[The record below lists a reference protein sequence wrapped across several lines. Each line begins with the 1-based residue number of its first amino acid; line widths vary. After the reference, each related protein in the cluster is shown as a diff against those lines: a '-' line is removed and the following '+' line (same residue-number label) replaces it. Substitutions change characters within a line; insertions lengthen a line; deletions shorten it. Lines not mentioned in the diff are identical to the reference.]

1 MKAVVLE
8 IKENWAAVL
17 CEDGVV
23 RKIKKGKLSVGDS
36 LDISPESCGKILS
49 LGSFRRYIAGS
60 AAALFLLTAGAG
72 GVYSYNTVWACSYV
86 SLDINPSIEYTLN
99 RQNYVIKVK
108 GLNEEGQGIV
118 DELMKTSLHHATLE
132 ETLEQTKLILSQKK
146 YLNSDAGE
154 YVLINVS
161 ASNDRRMNILQ
172 KEALSAFSTE
182 QTQGKLN
189 LVLTGSTLK
198 EHKTASSLGISTGTY
213 QQIQYI
219 KTKSQKD
226 GNESSTDAKTF
237 AIQPA
242 DIVKY
247 KNYTVS
253 ELLESSGQTG
263 NSNNTI
269 ETSVETGQSVDLQ
282 SSSALQEEKNNQ
294 KSLETDSNKMSKS
307 SKNNKEQSALQTEK
321 NTGREQEI
329 ESQNK
334 SKSNDKAPKNSKDK
348 SLEGGQ
354 STQSNESQQS
364 KGSRQSNE
372 SQQSS
377 PIQSSEPQQS
387 NSPIKGSESQ
397 QSNSSI
403 QGSESQQS
411 NSPIKGGEPQQST
424 SPIKGGEPQQNNSSI
439 QGNEPKQNGS
449 LPQSNDSNNTS
460 PQSNDLSQSN
470 DSMQDNTP
478 GSMR

>member
-36 LDISPESCGKILS
+36 LDISPESRGKILS
-49 LGSFRRYIAGS
+49 LGSFRRYLAGS

-72 GVYSYNTVWACSYV
+72 GVYSYNNVLACSYV

-146 YLNSDAGE
+146 YLNSDAAE

-219 KTKSQKD
+219 KAKSQKD
-226 GNESSTDAKTF
+226 GKESSTDAKTF

-269 ETSVETGQSVDLQ
+269 ENSVETGQSVDLQ

-294 KSLETDSNKMSKS
+294 KSMETDSNKMPES

-348 SLEGGQ
+348 SLEEG
-354 STQSNESQQS
+354 QSNEP
-364 KGSRQSNE
+364 
-372 SQQSS
+372 QQSS
-377 PIQSSEPQQS
+377 RIQSSEPQQSTSPIKGGESQQS

-397 QSNSSI
+397 QS
-403 QGSESQQS
+403 
-411 NSPIKGGEPQQST
+411 T
-424 SPIKGGEPQQNNSSI
+424 SPIKGGESQQNNSSI

-449 LPQSNDSNNTS
+449 LPQSNDSNNSS
-460 PQSNDLSQSN
+460 PQSNDLSQNN

>member
-36 LDISPESCGKILS
+36 LDISPESRGKILS
-49 LGSFRRYIAGS
+49 LGSFRRYLAGS

-72 GVYSYNTVWACSYV
+72 GVYSYNNVWACSYV

-132 ETLEQTKLILSQKK
+132 EALEQTKLILSQKK
-146 YLNSDAGE
+146 YLNSDAAE

-172 KEALSAFSTE
+172 EEALSAFSTE
-182 QTQGKLN
+182 QIQGKLN

-219 KTKSQKD
+219 KAKSQKD

-269 ETSVETGQSVDLQ
+269 KTSVETGQSVDLQ

-294 KSLETDSNKMSKS
+294 KSPETDSNRMPEAT
-307 SKNNKEQSALQTEK
+307 KNNKEQSASQTEK

-329 ESQNK
+329 EYQNK

-364 KGSRQSNE
+364 
-372 SQQSS
+372 S
-377 PIQSSEPQQS
+377 PIQS
-387 NSPIKGSESQ
+387 GESQ
-397 QSNSSI
+397 QSNSPI

-411 NSPIKGGEPQQST
+411 NSPIKGGESQQSNSQVKGIESQQSD
-424 SPIKGGEPQQNNSSI
+424 SPIQGGESQQNNSSI
-439 QGNEPKQNGS
+439 QGNEPKQNDS

-470 DSMQDNTP
+470 DSMRDNTP

>member
-36 LDISPESCGKILS
+36 LDISSESRGKILS

-60 AAALFLLTAGAG
+60 AAALLLLTAGAG

-118 DELMKTSLHHATLE
+118 DELMKTSLRHVTLE
-132 ETLEQTKLILSQKK
+132 EALEQTKLILSQKK
-146 YLNSDAGE
+146 YLDSDAGE

-161 ASNDRRMNILQ
+161 ANNDRRMNILQ
-172 KEALSAFSTE
+172 EEALSAFSTE

-219 KTKSQKD
+219 KAKSQKD

-263 NSNNTI
+263 
-269 ETSVETGQSVDLQ
+269 QSVDLQ

-294 KSLETDSNKMSKS
+294 KSMETDSNKMSES

-387 NSPIKGSESQ
+387 TSPIKGGESQQSTSQVKSSEPQQSTSPIKGSESQ
-397 QSNSSI
+397 QSNSLI
-403 QGSESQQS
+403 KGSES
-411 NSPIKGGEPQQST
+411 
-424 SPIKGGEPQQNNSSI
+424 QQNNSSI

-460 PQSNDLSQSN
+460 PQSNASSQSN

-478 GSMR
+478 RSMR

>member
-1 MKAVVLE
+1 M
-8 IKENWAAVL
+8 
-17 CEDGVV
+17 
-23 RKIKKGKLSVGDS
+23 
-36 LDISPESCGKILS
+36 
-49 LGSFRRYIAGS
+49 
-60 AAALFLLTAGAG
+60 
-72 GVYSYNTVWACSYV
+72 

-146 YLNSDAGE
+146 YLNSDAAE

-219 KTKSQKD
+219 KAKSQKD
-226 GNESSTDAKTF
+226 GKESSTDAKTF

-269 ETSVETGQSVDLQ
+269 ENSVEIGQSVDLQ

-294 KSLETDSNKMSKS
+294 KSMETDSNKMPES

-348 SLEGGQ
+348 SLEEGQ
-354 STQSNESQQS
+354 GTQSNEP
-364 KGSRQSNE
+364 
-372 SQQSS
+372 QQSS
-377 PIQSSEPQQS
+377 LIQSSEPQQS
-387 NSPIKGSESQ
+387 TSPIKGSESQ
-397 QSNSSI
+397 QSNSPI
-403 QGSESQQS
+403 QSGES
-411 NSPIKGGEPQQST
+411 
-424 SPIKGGEPQQNNSSI
+424 QQNNSSI
-439 QGNEPKQNGS
+439 QVNEPKQNGS

-470 DSMQDNTP
+470 DSMQDNTH

>member
-8 IKENWAAVL
+8 IKENWAAVR

-36 LDISPESCGKILS
+36 LDISPESRGKILS
-49 LGSFRRYIAGS
+49 LGSFRRYLAGS
-60 AAALFLLTAGAG
+60 AAALFLLTAGVG
-72 GVYSYNTVWACSYV
+72 GLYSYNTVWACSYV

-161 ASNDRRMNILQ
+161 ASNDKRMNILQ

-219 KTKSQKD
+219 KAKSQKD

-237 AIQPA
+237 AIQPS

-294 KSLETDSNKMSKS
+294 KSMETDSSKMPKS
-307 SKNNKEQSALQTEK
+307 SKNNKEQSASQTEK
-321 NTGREQEI
+321 NTGREQER

-348 SLEGGQ
+348 SLEEGQ
-354 STQSNESQQS
+354 GTQSNESQQS
-364 KGSRQSNE
+364 SL
-372 SQQSS
+372 
-377 PIQSSEPQQS
+377 IQSSEPQQS
-387 NSPIKGSESQ
+387 TSPIK
-397 QSNSSI
+397 
-403 QGSESQQS
+403 GSESQQS
-411 NSPIKGGEPQQST
+411 NSPIKGGESQQST
-424 SPIKGGEPQQNNSSI
+424 SQVKGIESQQSNSPMQSSESQQNNSSI

-449 LPQSNDSNNTS
+449 LPQSNDSNNTL

-470 DSMQDNTP
+470 DSIRDNTP

>member
-36 LDISPESCGKILS
+36 LDISNKSRGKILS
-49 LGSFRRYIAGS
+49 IGSFRRYLAGS

-86 SLDINPSIEYTLN
+86 SMDINPSIEYTLN
-99 RQNYVIKVK
+99 RQNHVIKVK
-108 GLNEEGQGIV
+108 GLNEEGQEV
-118 DELMKTSLHHATLE
+118 ADELVKKSLHNATLE
-132 ETLEQTKLILSQKK
+132 EALEQTKLILSQKN

-161 ASNDRRMNILQ
+161 ANNIGRMDTLQ
-172 KEALSAFSTE
+172 KEALSAFSAE

-219 KTKSQKD
+219 KAKSQKD
-226 GNESSTDAKTF
+226 GNESPTDIKASSL
-237 AIQPA
+237 QPS
-242 DIVKY
+242 DIVEY

-253 ELLESSGQTG
+253 ELLESSGQNST
-263 NSNNTI
+263 SNNVI
-269 ETSVETGQSVDLQ
+269 ETSGASESSVTSQ
-282 SSSALQEEKNNQ
+282 SSTAVQEEKNNQ
-294 KSLETDSNKMSKS
+294 KSLETDSNKMPES
-307 SKNNKEQSALQTEK
+307 SKNNKEQSASQTEK
-321 NTGREQEI
+321 N
-329 ESQNK
+329 ES
-334 SKSNDKAPKNSKDK
+334 PKNSKDK
-348 SLEGGQ
+348 SLEEGQ
-354 STQSNESQQS
+354 STQNSVTQQSNDSRQNKESQQS
-364 KGSRQSNE
+364 K
-372 SQQSS
+372 S
-377 PIQSSEPQQS
+377 PIQSSELQQNNIS
-387 NSPIKGSESQ
+387 RQNSESQ
-397 QSNSSI
+397 QSNSQIKS
-403 QGSESQQS
+403 SE
-411 NSPIKGGEPQQST
+411 T
-424 SPIKGGEPQQNNSSI
+424 QQNNSSI

-460 PQSNDLSQSN
+460 PQSNDSPQNN

>member
-72 GVYSYNTVWACSYV
+72 GVYSYNNVLACSYV

-118 DELMKTSLHHATLE
+118 DELIKTSLHHATLE
-132 ETLEQTKLILSQKK
+132 EALEQTKLILSQKK

-172 KEALSAFSTE
+172 EEALSAFSTE

-219 KTKSQKD
+219 KAKSQKD
-226 GNESSTDAKTF
+226 EKESSTDAKTF

-263 NSNNTI
+263 NSNNAI

-294 KSLETDSNKMSKS
+294 KSPETDSNRMPES
-307 SKNNKEQSALQTEK
+307 SKNNKEQSASQTEK
-321 NTGREQEI
+321 NKGREQEI

-348 SLEGGQ
+348 SLEEGQ
-354 STQSNESQQS
+354 GTQSNEP
-364 KGSRQSNE
+364 
-372 SQQSS
+372 QQSS
-377 PIQSSEPQQS
+377 LIQSSEPQQS
-387 NSPIKGSESQ
+387 TSPIKGSESQ
-397 QSNSSI
+397 QSNSPI
-403 QGSESQQS
+403 QSGES
-411 NSPIKGGEPQQST
+411 
-424 SPIKGGEPQQNNSSI
+424 QQNNSSV

-449 LPQSNDSNNTS
+449 LPQSNDSNNTL

-470 DSMQDNTP
+470 DSMRDNTP

>member
-8 IKENWAAVL
+8 IEENWAAVL

-36 LDISPESCGKILS
+36 LDISPESRGKILS
-49 LGSFRRYIAGS
+49 LGSFRRYLAGS

-132 ETLEQTKLILSQKK
+132 EALEQTKLILSQKK

-161 ASNDRRMNILQ
+161 ASNDKRMNILQ

-219 KTKSQKD
+219 KAKSQKD

-294 KSLETDSNKMSKS
+294 NNPETDSSKMPES
-307 SKNNKEQSALQTEK
+307 SKNNKEQSASQTEK

-354 STQSNESQQS
+354 S
-364 KGSRQSNE
+364 NE

-377 PIQSSEPQQS
+377 PIQSSVSQQS
-387 NSPIKGSESQ
+387 NSP
-397 QSNSSI
+397 I

-411 NSPIKGGEPQQST
+411 NSPIKGGESQQSNSQVKGIESQQSN
-424 SPIKGGEPQQNNSSI
+424 SPIKGSESQQNKSSI

-449 LPQSNDSNNTS
+449 LPQSNDSNNTL

-470 DSMQDNTP
+470 DSMRDNTP

>member
-36 LDISPESCGKILS
+36 LDISPESRGKILS

-60 AAALFLLTAGAG
+60 AAALLLLAAGAG

-118 DELMKTSLHHATLE
+118 DELIKISLHNSTLE
-132 ETLEQTKLILSQKK
+132 EALEQTKLILSQKK
-146 YLNSDAGE
+146 YLNSDAAE

-219 KTKSQKD
+219 KAKSQKD
-226 GNESSTDAKTF
+226 GNESPTDIKASSL
-237 AIQPA
+237 QPS

-253 ELLESSGQTG
+253 ELLESSGQ
-263 NSNNTI
+263 NSISNNVI
-269 ETSVETGQSVDLQ
+269 ETSGASESSVTSQ
-282 SSSALQEEKNNQ
+282 SSTAVQEEKNNQ
-294 KSLETDSNKMSKS
+294 KSPETDSNKMPES

-321 NTGREQEI
+321 N
-329 ESQNK
+329 ES
-334 SKSNDKAPKNSKDK
+334 PKNSKDK
-348 SLEGGQ
+348 SLEEGQ
-354 STQSNESQQS
+354 SSQNSVTQQSNGSRQNKESQQS
-364 KGSRQSNE
+364 KIL
-372 SQQSS
+372 
-377 PIQSSEPQQS
+377 IQSSESQQNNIS
-387 NSPIKGSESQ
+387 RQNSESQ
-397 QSNSSI
+397 QSNSQIKS
-403 QGSESQQS
+403 SES
-411 NSPIKGGEPQQST
+411 
-424 SPIKGGEPQQNNSSI
+424 QQNNSSI

-470 DSMQDNTP
+470 DSMRDNTP

>member
-36 LDISPESCGKILS
+36 LDISSESRGKILS

-60 AAALFLLTAGAG
+60 AAALLLLTAGAG

-132 ETLEQTKLILSQKK
+132 EALEQTKLILSQKK
-146 YLNSDAGE
+146 YLDSDAGE

-161 ASNDRRMNILQ
+161 ANNDRRMNILQ
-172 KEALSAFSTE
+172 EEALSAFSTE

-219 KTKSQKD
+219 KAKSQKD
-226 GNESSTDAKTF
+226 GNESPTDIKASSL
-237 AIQPA
+237 QPS

-253 ELLESSGQTG
+253 ELLESSGQ
-263 NSNNTI
+263 NSISNNVI
-269 ETSVETGQSVDLQ
+269 ETSGASESSVTSQ
-282 SSSALQEEKNNQ
+282 SSTAVQEEKNNQ
-294 KSLETDSNKMSKS
+294 KSPETDSNKMPES

-321 NTGREQEI
+321 N
-329 ESQNK
+329 ES
-334 SKSNDKAPKNSKDK
+334 PKNSKDK
-348 SLEGGQ
+348 SLEEGQ
-354 STQSNESQQS
+354 SSQNSVTQQSNGSRQNKESQQS
-364 KGSRQSNE
+364 KIL
-372 SQQSS
+372 
-377 PIQSSEPQQS
+377 IQSSESQQNNIS
-387 NSPIKGSESQ
+387 RQNSESQ
-397 QSNSSI
+397 QSNSQIKS
-403 QGSESQQS
+403 SE
-411 NSPIKGGEPQQST
+411 T
-424 SPIKGGEPQQNNSSI
+424 QQNNSSI
-439 QGNEPKQNGS
+439 QGNEPKQNDS

-460 PQSNDLSQSN
+460 PRSNDSPQNN

>member
-60 AAALFLLTAGAG
+60 ATALFLLTAGAG
-72 GVYSYNTVWACSYV
+72 GVYSYNNVWACSYV

-146 YLNSDAGE
+146 YLNSDTGE

-182 QTQGKLN
+182 QTQDKLN

-219 KTKSQKD
+219 KAKSQKD
-226 GNESSTDAKTF
+226 ENESSTDAKTF
-237 AIQPA
+237 AIQPS

-263 NSNNTI
+263 NSNNAI

-294 KSLETDSNKMSKS
+294 KSMETDSNKTPES

-348 SLEGGQ
+348 SLEEG
-354 STQSNESQQS
+354 QSNEP
-364 KGSRQSNE
+364 
-372 SQQSS
+372 QQSS
-377 PIQSSEPQQS
+377 RIQSSEPQQS
-387 NSPIKGSESQ
+387 TSPIKGSESQQSTSPIKGGESQQSTSPIKGSESQ
-397 QSNSSI
+397 QSNSQVKS
-403 QGSESQQS
+403 SES
-411 NSPIKGGEPQQST
+411 
-424 SPIKGGEPQQNNSSI
+424 QQNNSSI

-449 LPQSNDSNNTS
+449 EPQSNDSNNTS

-470 DSMQDNTP
+470 DSIRDNAP

>member
-36 LDISPESCGKILS
+36 LDISPESRGKILS
-49 LGSFRRYIAGS
+49 LGSFRRYLAGS

-132 ETLEQTKLILSQKK
+132 EALEQTKLILSQKK

-161 ASNDRRMNILQ
+161 ASNDKRMNILQ

-219 KTKSQKD
+219 KAKSQKD

-294 KSLETDSNKMSKS
+294 NNPETDSSKMPES
-307 SKNNKEQSALQTEK
+307 SKNNKEQSASQTEK

-354 STQSNESQQS
+354 S
-364 KGSRQSNE
+364 NE

-377 PIQSSEPQQS
+377 PIQSSVSQQS
-387 NSPIKGSESQ
+387 NSP
-397 QSNSSI
+397 I

-411 NSPIKGGEPQQST
+411 NSPIKGGESQQSNSQVKGIESQQSN
-424 SPIKGGEPQQNNSSI
+424 SPIKGSESQQNNSSI

-449 LPQSNDSNNTS
+449 LPQSNDSNNTL

-470 DSMQDNTP
+470 DPMRDNTP

>member
-36 LDISPESCGKILS
+36 LDISPESRGKILS

-60 AAALFLLTAGAG
+60 AAALLLLTAGAG

-118 DELMKTSLHHATLE
+118 DELMKTSLRHVTLE
-132 ETLEQTKLILSQKK
+132 EALEQTKLILSQKK

-172 KEALSAFSTE
+172 EEALSAFSTE

-219 KTKSQKD
+219 KAKSQKD

-294 KSLETDSNKMSKS
+294 KSLETDSNKMPES

-348 SLEGGQ
+348 SLEEG
-354 STQSNESQQS
+354 QSNESQQS

-377 PIQSSEPQQS
+377 PIQSSVPQQS
-387 NSPIKGSESQ
+387 TSPIKGSESQ
-397 QSNSSI
+397 QS
-403 QGSESQQS
+403 
-411 NSPIKGGEPQQST
+411 T
-424 SPIKGGEPQQNNSSI
+424 SPIKGGESQQSTGHIKGSEPQQSSSLIKDSVPQQNNSSI

-449 LPQSNDSNNTS
+449 MQQSNELNNTS
-460 PQSNDLSQSN
+460 PQSNASSQSN

>member
-23 RKIKKGKLSVGDS
+23 RKNKKCNHTVGES
-36 LDISPESCGKILS
+36 LDISPESRGKILS

-60 AAALFLLTAGAG
+60 AAALLLLTAGAG

-118 DELMKTSLHHATLE
+118 DELIKTSLHNSTLE
-132 ETLEQTKLILSQKK
+132 EALEQTKMILSQKN

-161 ASNDRRMNILQ
+161 ASNGRRMNILQ
-172 KEALSAFSTE
+172 EEALSAFSTE

-219 KTKSQKD
+219 KAKSQKD
-226 GNESSTDAKTF
+226 GNESPTDIKASSL
-237 AIQPA
+237 QPS

-253 ELLESSGQTG
+253 ELLESSGQ
-263 NSNNTI
+263 NSISNNVI
-269 ETSVETGQSVDLQ
+269 ETSGASESSVTSQ
-282 SSSALQEEKNNQ
+282 SSTAVQEEKNNQ
-294 KSLETDSNKMSKS
+294 KSPETDSNKMPES

-321 NTGREQEI
+321 N
-329 ESQNK
+329 ES
-334 SKSNDKAPKNSKDK
+334 PKNSKDK
-348 SLEGGQ
+348 SLEEGQ
-354 STQSNESQQS
+354 SSQNSVTQQSNGSRQNKESQQS
-364 KGSRQSNE
+364 KIL
-372 SQQSS
+372 
-377 PIQSSEPQQS
+377 IQSSESQQNNIS
-387 NSPIKGSESQ
+387 RQNSESQ
-397 QSNSSI
+397 QSNSQIKS
-403 QGSESQQS
+403 SE
-411 NSPIKGGEPQQST
+411 T
-424 SPIKGGEPQQNNSSI
+424 QQNNSSI
-439 QGNEPKQNGS
+439 QGNEPKQNDS

-460 PQSNDLSQSN
+460 PRSNDSPQNN

>member
-36 LDISPESCGKILS
+36 LDISPESRGKILS
-49 LGSFRRYIAGS
+49 LGSFRRYLAGS

-72 GVYSYNTVWACSYV
+72 GVYSYNNVLACSYV

-118 DELMKTSLHHATLE
+118 DELMETSLHHATFE

-146 YLNSDAGE
+146 YLNSDTGE

-161 ASNDRRMNILQ
+161 ANNTGRMDILQ

-219 KTKSQKD
+219 KAKSQKD
-226 GNESSTDAKTF
+226 EKESSTDAKTF

-294 KSLETDSNKMSKS
+294 KSMETDSSKMPES
-307 SKNNKEQSALQTEK
+307 SKNNKEQSASQTEK
-321 NTGREQEI
+321 NTGREQER

-348 SLEGGQ
+348 SLEEGQ
-354 STQSNESQQS
+354 GTQSNEP
-364 KGSRQSNE
+364 
-372 SQQSS
+372 QQSS
-377 PIQSSEPQQS
+377 LIQSSEPQQS
-387 NSPIKGSESQ
+387 TSPIKGSESQ
-397 QSNSSI
+397 QSNSPI
-403 QGSESQQS
+403 QSGES
-411 NSPIKGGEPQQST
+411 
-424 SPIKGGEPQQNNSSI
+424 QQNNSSV

-470 DSMQDNTP
+470 DSMRDNTP

>member
-36 LDISPESCGKILS
+36 LDISPESRGKILS
-49 LGSFRRYIAGS
+49 LGSFRRYLAGS

-146 YLNSDAGE
+146 YLNSDTGE

-219 KTKSQKD
+219 KAKSQKD

-263 NSNNTI
+263 NSNNAI

-294 KSLETDSNKMSKS
+294 KSPETDSSKMPES

-321 NTGREQEI
+321 NTRREQEI

-348 SLEGGQ
+348 SLEEGQ
-354 STQSNESQQS
+354 STQSNEP
-364 KGSRQSNE
+364 
-372 SQQSS
+372 QQSS
-377 PIQSSEPQQS
+377 PIKSSEPQQSSLIQSSEPQQS
-387 NSPIKGSESQ
+387 NSPIKG
-397 QSNSSI
+397 
-403 QGSESQQS
+403 GESQQS
-411 NSPIKGGEPQQST
+411 NSPIKGGESQQSN
-424 SPIKGGEPQQNNSSI
+424 SPMQSSESQQNNSSI

-460 PQSNDLSQSN
+460 PQSNDLSQNN

>member
-72 GVYSYNTVWACSYV
+72 GVYSYNNVLACSYV

-118 DELMKTSLHHATLE
+118 DELIKTSLHHATLE
-132 ETLEQTKLILSQKK
+132 EALEQTKLILSQKK

-172 KEALSAFSTE
+172 EEALSAFSTE

-219 KTKSQKD
+219 KAKSQKD
-226 GNESSTDAKTF
+226 EKESSTDAKTF

-263 NSNNTI
+263 NSNNAI

-294 KSLETDSNKMSKS
+294 KSPETDSNRMPES
-307 SKNNKEQSALQTEK
+307 SKNNKEQSASQTEK

-348 SLEGGQ
+348 SLEEGQ
-354 STQSNESQQS
+354 GTQSNEPQ
-364 KGSRQSNE
+364 K
-372 SQQSS
+372 SS
-377 PIQSSEPQQS
+377 LIQSSEPQQS
-387 NSPIKGSESQ
+387 TSPIKGSESQ
-397 QSNSSI
+397 QSNSPI
-403 QGSESQQS
+403 QSGES
-411 NSPIKGGEPQQST
+411 
-424 SPIKGGEPQQNNSSI
+424 QQNNSSV

-449 LPQSNDSNNTS
+449 LPQSNDSNNTL

-470 DSMQDNTP
+470 DSMRDNTP
-478 GSMR
+478 GSMNKYTNEQADNRAS